1 MTTSNRRGFLGIVGG
16 SLAALSTSGGQAQ
29 PPAAEKGRERL
40 ARALAELNE
49 AAGIGIT
56 PEEFERAKG
65 YATGVHLEAQA
76 KFRSLFLREDLDL
89 PVHFS
94 ARRKP

>member
-1 MTTSNRRGFLGIVGG
+1 MKKSNRRGFLGLFGG
-16 SLAALSTSGGQAQ
+16 SLAALATPAGPAQ
-29 PPAAEKGRERL
+29 PPAAEEGRERL

-56 PEEFERAKG
+56 PDEFERARR
-65 YATGVHLEAQA
+65 YATGVHLEARA
-76 KFRSLFLREDLDL
+76 KLRPLVLRDDLDL

-94 ARRKP
+94 ARRRS

>member
-1 MTTSNRRGFLGIVGG
+1 MARSNRRGFLGIVGG
-16 SLAALSTSGGQAQ
+16 SLTALSTAGGRAQ

-65 YATGVHLEAQA
+65 YATGVHLEAGA
-76 KFRSLFLREDLDL
+76 KLRPLILPQNLDL

-94 ARRKP
+94 ARGKP